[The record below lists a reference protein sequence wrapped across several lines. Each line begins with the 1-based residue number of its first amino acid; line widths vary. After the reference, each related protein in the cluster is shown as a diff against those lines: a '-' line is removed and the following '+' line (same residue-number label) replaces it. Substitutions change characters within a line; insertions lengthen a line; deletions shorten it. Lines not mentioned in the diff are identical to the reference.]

1 MSSQQTF
8 LLLKLPAELRNMV
21 YREALAVPNRGLVRT
36 FAPPALL
43 RANKQLRDEAI
54 PIFYGQNRF
63 EITVKRS
70 PQDEACAGGTMRPNV
85 DMWVWRR
92 FLHMWDDFNC
102 FGANCLRY
110 VRHITLIYQLSID
123 DGYSFG
129 DGLYDRCLGFRLS
142 SEPFEKDYHNM
153 DLGEDEHG
161 RESASDTTN
170 GQGIQSDPAEIE
182 AAMADPDVDDGE
194 VEQVPED
201 HLNPVG
207 VFELNRGTVVNWGSR
222 REAHFFLFHRM
233 CTDGMWDV
241 YPMKRL
247 GQMLW
252 RCARDCPLSSA
263 NVDLIC
269 EDLPYWMD
277 SIGSYTRHSVD
288 FYDLDDDED

>member
-1 MSSQQTF
+1 
-8 LLLKLPAELRNMV
+8 MV
-21 YREALAVPNRGLVRT
+21 YQEALVVPDGGLVRT

-142 SEPFEKDYHNM
+142 SEPFKKDHHDRNH
-153 DLGEDEHG
+153 GEDERG
-161 RESASDTTN
+161 RESDSDTAS
-170 GQGIQSDPAEIE
+170 GQVIQSDLDEIE
-182 AAMADPDVDDGE
+182 AEAADPVADGDA
-194 VEQVPED
+194 VEQVSEED
-201 HLNPVG
+201 SDAVG
-207 VFELNRGTVVNWGSR
+207 VFELNRGTINWRSR

-233 CTDGMWDV
+233 CEYGNV
-241 YPMKRL
+241 SYRIKGSPEGARHRL
-247 GQMLW
+247 PRGRRPPTLCRLLQS
-252 RCARDCPLSSA
+252 R
-263 NVDLIC
+263 
-269 EDLPYWMD
+269 
-277 SIGSYTRHSVD
+277 RHEGVRS
-288 FYDLDDDED
+288 ETSC